1 MKMRLINE
9 LAATENWTHSQYL
22 RAIATKGD
30 FLPGNRRIADSGIKD
45 TLQLFAEK
53 KSKKD
58 K

>member
-1 MKMRLINE
+1 MRLINE